1 MGQSNAPLVPL
12 DQQFLRTPNFSGC
25 TVFIFTAKA
34 HAPFGPAKGGR
45 GRCTAPHRATPGGET
60 RPPLWP
66 LGPPD
71 AIKGPPTPFPT
82 ITTPSGRLAANMLYQ
97 SFGKKPGGGGRP
109 PRRLTPPRAPPRQ
122 SPRFFRPIGPENP
135 EKQRPSAPTRN
146 SISPLIFQPEPPRGS

>member
-12 DQQFLRTPNFSGC
+12 DQNSCEPR
-25 TVFIFTAKA
+25 IFRGAPSSFPTAAEA
-34 HAPFGPAKGGR
+34 HAPFCPAKGGR

-71 AIKGPPTPFPT
+71 TVKGPPTPFPT

-97 SFGKKPGGGGRP
+97 SFGKKPGGGADLPGDSRRLERQKGSRHVSFGLSYRKTAKNSD
-109 PRRLTPPRAPPRQ
+109 PRR
-122 SPRFFRPIGPENP
+122 
-135 EKQRPSAPTRN
+135 
-146 SISPLIFQPEPPRGS
+146 QPETPSRH